1 MIKVVIADDHPV
13 IIDGIMTVLDDV
25 PEIEVVGKVFDGI
38 QLCEFIDENKVD
50 VILLDVNMPNLNG
63 IEAANE
69 IRKKHKDINILAFSQ
84 FSEGRFVRRMLKNGA
99 TGYML
104 KNSSAREIVKGIKTV
119 SEGRMFLSKDLNDV
133 FAPGRPKERH
143 TVLFPNLSRRELD
156 VVGLISKGL
165 KTPEI
170 ADKLNLSYHT
180 IETHRSN
187 ILLKVGVKSSVEL
200 IKWAVENEII

>member
-13 IIDGIMTVLDDV
+13 IIDGIMTVLEDV
-25 PEIEVVGKVFDGI
+25 PEIEVVGKVFDGV
-38 QLCEFIDENKVD
+38 QLCEFIEKNKVD
-50 VILLDVNMPNLNG
+50 VILLDVNMPKLNG

-69 IRKKHKDINILAFSQ
+69 IRKKNKDINILAFSQ
-84 FSEGRFVRRMLKNGA
+84 FNEGRFVKRMLKNGA

-104 KNSSAREIVKGIKTV
+104 KNSSAREIVEGIKTV

-133 FAPGRPKERH
+133 FTTGRPKEQH
-143 TVLFPNLSRRELD
+143 TALFPNLSRRELD

-170 ADKLNLSYHT
+170 ADRLNLSYHT

-200 IKWAVENEII
+200 IKWAVENEVI

>member
-13 IIDGIMTVLDDV
+13 IIDGIITVLEDV
-25 PEIEVVGKVFDGI
+25 PEIEVVGKVFDGV
-38 QLCEFIDENKVD
+38 QLCEFIEKNKVD
-50 VILLDVNMPNLNG
+50 VVLLDVNMPNLNG

-69 IRKKHKDINILAFSQ
+69 IRKKYKDINILAFSQ
-84 FSEGRFVRRMLKNGA
+84 YNEARFVKRMLKNGA

-104 KNSSAREIVKGIKTV
+104 KNSSAKEIVEGIRTV
-119 SEGRMFLSKDLNDV
+119 SEGRMFLSKELNNV
-133 FAPGRPKERH
+133 FAMGRPKEQH

-187 ILLKVGVKSSVEL
+187 ILLKVGVKNSVEL
-200 IKWAVENEII
+200 VKWAVENEVI